1 MCVCVCV
8 CVCVSY
14 ENLEELG
21 EEVPWFCAMCGSP
34 NSKTVYD
41 LHSLEHS
48 SVYSPPELPEDCTT
62 PTEQHMDRPL
72 HSSTPT
78 RASQQ
83 DKWKRRPLRLI
94 NMNCHSAVGKK
105 TEISNL
111 IDSTKPDVIVA
122 TETWLDPSIKNNTI
136 LPDSYEVF
144 RKDRNH
150 FSGGVLIAVKKGLE
164 CFEVSELQKDCEL
177 IWVCIKLRGRKTLYI
192 CAYYRPDKSHKT
204 SLELFRVSPSKAAT
218 ISNAHI
224 VIAGDL
230 HLPSWDWKQMRL
242 KPNPSYAQLHEDF
255 INTLSDFGL
264 VQLVEEPTREA
275 NTLDLIISNCP
286 QLHED
291 FINTLSDFGLVQLVE
306 EPTREANTL
315 DLIISICPLLIPRVE
330 VLPGL
335 SDHGAVFCEIKVHTQ
350 MRKQTP
356 RQILL
361 YAKAD
366 WEGLR
371 ATMTNLH
378 ERIKE
383 EKSTASTEE
392 LWTLFRDK
400 LQTAIKDH
408 IPHKQARVKENK
420 PWVSPA
426 FRRLIKKRDRVFKKM
441 RSMAQRN

>member
-1 MCVCVCV
+1 M
-8 CVCVSY
+8 
-14 ENLEELG
+14 
-21 EEVPWFCAMCGSP
+21 
-34 NSKTVYD
+34 
-41 LHSLEHS
+41 
-48 SVYSPPELPEDCTT
+48 
-62 PTEQHMDRPL
+62 
-72 HSSTPT
+72 
-78 RASQQ
+78 
-83 DKWKRRPLRLI
+83 
-94 NMNCHSAVGKK
+94 
-105 TEISNL
+105 
-111 IDSTKPDVIVA
+111 
-122 TETWLDPSIKNNTI
+122 
-136 LPDSYEVF
+136 
-144 RKDRNH
+144 
-150 FSGGVLIAVKKGLE
+150 
-164 CFEVSELQKDCEL
+164 
-177 IWVCIKLRGRKTLYI
+177 IWVCIKLHGRKTLYI

-204 SLELFRVSPSKAAT
+204 SLELFRVSLSKAAT

-230 HLPSWDWKQMRL
+230 NFPSWDWKQMRL

-255 INTLSDFGL
+255 INMLSDFGL

-286 QLHED
+286 QL
-291 FINTLSDFGLVQLVE
+291 F
-306 EPTREANTL
+306 
-315 DLIISICPLLIPRVE
+315 PRVK

-335 SDHGAVFCEIKVHTQ
+335 SDHDAVFCEIKVHTQ

-408 IPHKQARVKENK
+408 IPHKQARAKENK

-426 FRRLIKKRDRVFKKM
+426 LRRLIKKRDRVFKKM
-441 RSMAQRN
+441 RKQGTEELKQ